1 MELEDFDISP
11 DMGFLPRRSP
21 PPLSADCFREWE
33 RLLAHLPR
41 LLETKALR
49 SEVDSLPEADFS
61 DTTLKCEEEW
71 RRAYVLLCFLGQ
83 AYIWMEGQA
92 GLVDKV
98 PRKLAVPW
106 VAVSEKIGLKPVIT
120 YAGGVLYNFQ
130 FIDPSG
136 PRDIS
141 NMRTPQSFT
150 GREDESWFF
159 VVHCCVEMAAGRGL
173 EAVVRSYGCMANGD
187 HASLCQCLDNVRN
200 SIKDMSRMTSR
211 MYEKCDPAFFFV
223 TLRPYLAGSKQL
235 DAFPDGLLYE
245 GVDSE
250 PGTRRQ
256 YNGGSGAQSSSLYA
270 FDAFLGKKHSS
281 RETHDYVVAMRE
293 YMPSKHRDFLERLL
307 AMPSVREHCRTA
319 GNPELVTH
327 YNGAVDALVA
337 FRNEHIVL
345 VTRYVVNQV
354 RLKSGNPT
362 LDRKGTGGTEF
373 NFLKRVRD
381 DTEALRIAL

>member
-21 PPLSADCFREWE
+21 PPLAADCFREWE

-49 SEVDSLPEADFS
+49 SEVDSLPETEFS
-61 DTTLKCEEEW
+61 DATLKCQEEW
-71 RRAYVLLCFLGQ
+71 RRAYVLLCYLGQ
-83 AYIWMEGQA
+83 AYIWMEGQE

-106 VAVSEKIGLKPVIT
+106 VAVSQEVGMKPVIT
-120 YAGGVLYNFQ
+120 YAAVVFYNFD
-130 FIDPSG
+130 FVDPSG
-136 PRDIS
+136 PKDMD

-159 VVHCCVEMAAGRGL
+159 VVHACVEMAAGHGL
-173 EAVVRSYGCMANGD
+173 EAMVRSYGFMADGD
-187 HASLCQCLDNVRN
+187 QASLCRCLADVRS
-200 SIKDMSRMTSR
+200 SIEEMSRMMSR
-211 MYEKCDPAFFFV
+211 MYERCDPAFFFL
-223 TLRPYLAGSKQL
+223 TLRPYLAGSKEL
-235 DAFPDGLLYE
+235 DAFPNGLLYE
-245 GVDSE
+245 GVDSDS
-250 PGTRRQ
+250 GKRHQ
-256 YNGGSGAQSSSLYA
+256 YNGGSGAQSSSLYS
-270 FDAFLGKKHSS
+270 FDTFLGKEHSS
-281 RETHDYVVAMRE
+281 RETRDYLVAMKE
-293 YMPSKHRDFLERLL
+293 YMPRKHCAFLEWLQE
-307 AMPSVREHCRTA
+307 MPSVRDHCRTSGDA
-319 GNPELVTH
+319 ELVARF
-327 YNGAVDALVA
+327 NGAVDALVA

-354 RLKSGNPT
+354 QLKSENPT